1 MKPLGALK
9 EQTFTSIEEL
19 AQEAYD
25 LNYDLADH
33 PEISGKEFYACEQ
46 MCRILENHGIPV
58 ERSFAGIPTAFCGQ
72 VRMDPDSKVKIGILA
87 EYDALAEIGHGCG
100 HCASGSL
107 SLLAA
112 LALHANEKDLYGNIH
127 IIGTPD
133 EELTGKKIDMAQA
146 GIFDDYSFVIMIHMD
161 MENRVKMEFMALTAF
176 YYKFKGRPAHA
187 SAAPWEGR
195 NALNGAMLMI
205 HAFDMMRQHIKPDA
219 RIHGIITKGGAAPN
233 IIPDYVVTDYTL
245 RYPDSRYLSQL
256 EKMAHDCAKGAAMA
270 TQTEV
275 EIDHYAPTLDSL
287 KPNPAGE
294 QILEEVYEEL
304 GIDLATGESENKGSS
319 DIGNVSWRCPAFH
332 PTLSIGDTSL
342 THHTRQFAAKMKE
355 KEVIEPV
362 ITRGA
367 QVISLMIL
375 KVLTQPDI
383 LESIQIDFN
392 KE

>member
-1 MKPLGALK
+1 MKPLETLK
-9 EQTFTSIEEL
+9 KQIFASIEEL

-33 PEISGKEFYACEQ
+33 PEVSGKEFHACER
-46 MCRILENHGIPV
+46 MCGILEKHGIPV
-58 ERSFAGIPTAFCGQ
+58 ERNFAGIPTAFRGN
-72 VRMDPDSKVKIGILA
+72 VRRDPASDIKIGILA

-112 LALHANEKDLYGNIH
+112 LALWANKNDLYGNIDL
-127 IIGTPD
+127 IGTPD
-133 EELTGKKIDMAQA
+133 EELTGKKIDMAEA
-146 GIFDDYSFVIMIHMD
+146 GMFDDYSFVIMIHMD

-176 YYKFKGRPAHA
+176 YYKFKGKPAHA

-205 HAFDMMRQHIKPDA
+205 HGFDMMRQHIRPDA
-219 RIHGIITKGGAAPN
+219 RIHGIITQGGDAPN
-233 IIPDYVVTDYTL
+233 IIPDYVITDYTL
-245 RYPDSRYLSQL
+245 RYPDSQYLSQL
-256 EKMAHDCAKGAAMA
+256 ENMAHDCARGAAMA

-294 QILEEVYEEL
+294 HILETVYEEL
-304 GIDLATGESENKGSS
+304 GIPLAKGENENKGSS
-319 DIGNVSWRCPAFH
+319 DIGNVSWKCPAFH

-342 THHTRQFAAKMKE
+342 THHTREFAAKMKE

-375 KVLTQPDI
+375 KVLTQPDL
-383 LESIQIDFN
+383 LEAIKQDFN
-392 KE
+392 KI